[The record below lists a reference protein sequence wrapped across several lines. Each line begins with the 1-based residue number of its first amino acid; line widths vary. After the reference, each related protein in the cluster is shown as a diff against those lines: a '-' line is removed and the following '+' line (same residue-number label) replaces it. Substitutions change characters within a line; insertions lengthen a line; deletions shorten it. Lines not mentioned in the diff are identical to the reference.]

1 MELKGFVDYLGDD
14 YCLMPGQRYGTCL
27 PQTLMAVNSTS
38 EYKEEGNLF
47 LEYAISE
54 EFQKID
60 SLGGTPVNRAAYF
73 MQQENP
79 NEEGQEGESCGH
91 TTVGGIEIVSFFLYW
106 PEEEAFRKMDGIV
119 DSIKGINV
127 CDLNVYNAV
136 IEVGQS
142 VLIGDMEVQE
152 AVEEIVG
159 RVQLYLAE

>member
-1 MELKGFVDYLGDD
+1 M
-14 YCLMPGQRYGTCL
+14 
-27 PQTLMAVNSTS
+27 
-38 EYKEEGNLF
+38 
-47 LEYAISE
+47 
-54 EFQKID
+54 
-60 SLGGTPVNRAAYF
+60 
-73 MQQENP
+73 
-79 NEEGQEGESCGH
+79 
-91 TTVGGIEIVSFFLYW
+91 SFFLYW